1 MSFYFDLVEGMK
13 NMIGQGKPYANPTQ
27 MAKACGVAPNQ
38 IIRYLKHERGK
49 HIQVIAKVL
58 DKIGAKIIFPQA
70 GTDNEMDSFH
80 HVPKVLARPSGGGG
94 SLQTDD
100 TVDDTYA
107 FRLDWLTRKG
117 NPDCMKLMA
126 VTGESMAPRIEDG
139 DHILVDESQ
148 KDLYE
153 GRIYVVRIDQEI
165 VVKRIAKEPGK
176 ILLMSDNPDAQPKK
190 IEIDLKDHSLSW
202 EPVGRVLYV
211 SKDLR

>member
-13 NMIGQGKPYANPTQ
+13 NMIGPGKPYANPTQ

-58 DKIGAKIIFPQA
+58 DKIGAKIIFPSTGA
-70 GTDNEMDSFH
+70 DMDSFH

-100 TVDDTYA
+100 TVEDTYA
-107 FRLDWLTRKG
+107 FRLDWLTKKG

-176 ILLMSDNPDAQPKK
+176 ILLMSDNPEAQPKK
-190 IEIDLKDHSLSW
+190 IEIDLKDLSLSW

>member
-58 DKIGAKIIFPQA
+58 DKIGAKIIFPQT
-70 GTDNEMDSFH
+70 GTDNGMDSFH

-107 FRLDWLTRKG
+107 FKLDWLTKKG

-176 ILLMSDNPDAQPKK
+176 ILLMSDNPEAQPKK
-190 IEIDLKDHSLSW
+190 IEIDLKDLSLSW

>member
-13 NMIGQGKPYANPTQ
+13 NMIGQDKTFANPTQ

-58 DKIGAKIIFPQA
+58 DKIGAKIIFPA
-70 GTDNEMDSFH
+70 IGTDNEMGSFH
-80 HVPKVLARPSGGGG
+80 HVPKVIARPSDGGG
-94 SLQTDD
+94 SLQADD
-100 TVDDTYA
+100 TVENTYA
-107 FRLDWLTRKG
+107 FRLDWLTKKG

-176 ILLMSDNPDAQPKK
+176 ILLMSDNPEAQPKK
-190 IEIDLKDHSLSW
+190 IEIDLKDPSLSW
-202 EPVGRVLYV
+202 EPIGRVLYV

>member
-13 NMIGQGKPYANPTQ
+13 NMIGQDKTYANPTQ
-27 MAKACGVAPNQ
+27 MAKACDVAPNQ

-49 HIQVIAKVL
+49 HIQVLAKVL
-58 DKIGAKIIFPQA
+58 DKIGAKIVFPA
-70 GTDNEMDSFH
+70 DSYDNEMNNFH
-80 HVPKVLARPSGGGG
+80 HVPKALARPSDGGGN
-94 SLQTDD
+94 LQTDD
-100 TVDDTYA
+100 TLENTYA
-107 FRLDWLTRKG
+107 FSLDWLSKKG
-117 NPDCMKLMA
+117 KPECMKLMA

-176 ILLMSDNPDAQPKK
+176 ILLMSDNQEAEPKK
-190 IEIDLKDHSLSW
+190 IEINLKDQSLSW
-202 EPVGRVLYV
+202 EPIGRVLYV
-211 SKDLR
+211 AKDLR

>member
-13 NMIGQGKPYANPTQ
+13 NMIGHNKKYANPTQ

-38 IIRYLKHERGK
+38 IIRYINQERGK
-49 HIQVIAKVL
+49 YIQVLAKVL
-58 DKIGAKIIFPQA
+58 DTIGAKIIFP
-70 GTDNEMDSFH
+70 TDDANNDMDKFH

-100 TVDDTYA
+100 TVEDTYA
-107 FRLDWLTRKG
+107 FKLDWLNKKG
-117 NPDCMKLMA
+117 RPECMKLMA

-176 ILLMSDNPDAQPKK
+176 ILLMSDNPDAQPKR
-190 IEIDLKDHSLSW
+190 IEIDLKDQSLSW
-202 EPVGRVLYV
+202 EPIGRVLYV

>member
-58 DKIGAKIIFPQA
+58 DKIGAKIIFPQT
-70 GTDNEMDSFH
+70 GTDNDMDSFH

-107 FRLDWLTRKG
+107 FRLDWLTKKG

-190 IEIDLKDHSLSW
+190 IEIDLKDLSLSW
-202 EPVGRVLYV
+202 EPIGRVLYV